1 MSLRSQLRISDSMYQ
16 NLERARHD
24 YPGREVIETQ
34 ADTRYLQLQLVNEDS
49 RQATAFFSIDLWLE
63 NMNSH
68 LPDIPWQDIP
78 LNYLIRWLNTLQLN
92 FLVED
97 IIWTVENIN
106 QPGQPVPARLL
117 ALTAEPCTI
126 LCLDWPGH
134 SKDES
139 RTGINLS
146 QLPLNL
152 RYVLGTSQAALSVL
166 VDLLP
171 GDLLIIRQPSYYL
184 AVGQCN
190 LFSFSYQGN
199 DEVIVEKIIFDS
211 QSPEQA
217 EEEHLLDWTK
227 LPVDIEFVL
236 DNKTIT
242 LGQLDDINIGSTL
255 PVSVDA
261 EQKIKIYLNRKFFAL
276 GELVALEGGG
286 LAVEI
291 NQINMRSE
299 NKMSIPDV
307 EQ

>member
-1 MSLRSQLRISDSMYQ
+1 MSLRSRLRMSDSMYL

-24 YPGREVIETQ
+24 YPGREVIETR
-34 ADTRYLQLQLVNEDS
+34 AETRYLKLQLVNEDS
-49 RQATAFFSIDLWLE
+49 QQTTAFFSIDLWLE

-68 LPDIPWQDIP
+68 LPDIPWQEIP
-78 LNYLIRWLNTLQLN
+78 LEYLTRWLNTLQLN
-92 FLVED
+92 FQVENL
-97 IIWTVENIN
+97 IWMVENIS

-117 ALTAEPCTI
+117 ALAAEPCTI
-126 LCLDWPGH
+126 LCLDWPDN
-134 SKDES
+134 SKEES

-166 VDLLP
+166 VDLVP
-171 GDLLIIRQPSYYL
+171 GDLLVIKQRSFVL
-184 AVGQCN
+184 AIGQCN
-190 LFSFSYQGN
+190 LFCFNYQGN
-199 DEVIVEKIIFDS
+199 DEVIVDKFIFDGLPS
-211 QSPEQA
+211 EQA
-217 EEEHLLDWTK
+217 EEEHLLDWTQ

-236 DNKTIT
+236 DNNTIT

-255 PVSVDA
+255 PVSANA

-291 NQINMRSE
+291 NQINMHPE
-299 NKMSIPDV
+299 NKMSISDV

>member
-1 MSLRSQLRISDSMYQ
+1 MSLRSQLRVSDSMYL
-16 NLERARHD
+16 NLERARNN
-24 YPGREVIETQ
+24 YPGREIIETQ
-34 ADTRYLQLQLVNEDS
+34 AETRYLQLQLVNEDS
-49 RQATAFFSIDLWLE
+49 QQATAFFSIDLWLE

-68 LPDIPWQDIP
+68 LPEIPWQEVPSD
-78 LNYLIRWLNTLQLN
+78 YLIRWLNTLQLN

-97 IIWTVENIN
+97 IIWTVENIS
-106 QPGQPVPARLL
+106 QPRGPVPARLL

-134 SKDES
+134 SNEEI

-152 RYVLGTSQAALSVL
+152 RYVLGTSQAALSEL
-166 VDLLP
+166 VDLVP
-171 GDLLIIRQPSYYL
+171 GDLLVIRQRSFYL
-184 AVGQCN
+184 AIGKCN
-190 LFSFSYQGN
+190 LFSFNYQGN
-199 DEVIVEKIIFDS
+199 NEVIVEKFIFDD
-211 QSPEQA
+211 QPFEQA
-217 EEEHLLDWTK
+217 EEEHLLNWTK

-236 DNKTIT
+236 DNNTIT
-242 LGQLDDINIGSTL
+242 LGQLNDINIGSTL
-255 PVSVDA
+255 PVSMNA

-291 NQINMRSE
+291 NQINMRLE
-299 NKMSIPDV
+299 DKMSISDV

>member
-1 MSLRSQLRISDSMYQ
+1 MSLRSQLRMSDSMYL
-16 NLERARHD
+16 NLKRAQHD
-24 YPGREVIETQ
+24 YPGREIIETQ
-34 ADTRYLQLQLVNEDS
+34 AETRYLQLQLVNEDG

-68 LPDIPWQDIP
+68 LPDIPWQEIP
-78 LNYLIRWLNTLQLN
+78 SDYLIRWLNTLQLN

-97 IIWTVENIN
+97 IVWTVENIS
-106 QPGQPVPARLL
+106 QPRQPVPARLL
-117 ALTAEPCTI
+117 ALTAEPCNI
-126 LCLDWPGH
+126 LCLDWPGNFEE
-134 SKDES
+134 ES
-139 RTGINLS
+139 RTGISLS

-152 RYVLGTSQAALSVL
+152 RYVLGTSQTVLSVL
-166 VDLLP
+166 VDLIP
-171 GDLLIIRQPSYYL
+171 GDLLIIRQRSYYL
-184 AVGQCN
+184 AIGQYN

-199 DEVIVEKIIFDS
+199 DEVIVEKFIFDS
-211 QSPEQA
+211 QPSEQT

-236 DNKTIT
+236 DNNTIT
-242 LGQLDDINIGSTL
+242 LGQMNDINIGSTL
-255 PVSVDA
+255 PVSMNA

-291 NQINMRSE
+291 NQINMQLE
-299 NKMSIPDV
+299 NKMSISDV